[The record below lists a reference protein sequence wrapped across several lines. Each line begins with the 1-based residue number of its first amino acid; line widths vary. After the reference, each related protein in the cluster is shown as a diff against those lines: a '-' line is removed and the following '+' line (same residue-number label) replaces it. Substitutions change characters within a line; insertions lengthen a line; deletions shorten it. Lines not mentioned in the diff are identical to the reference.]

1 MALTGRVEDEAAVKR
16 EDEDMS
22 KGLRIDGVGCLPLAA
37 DGNASSWAEMLLKA
51 VIVACRAVDT
61 RSF

>member
-1 MALTGRVEDEAAVKR
+1 MALTGRVEDEAADKR
-16 EDEDMS
+16 EDEDTS
-22 KGLRIDGVGCLPLAA
+22 KGLRFDGVGCLPLA